1 MSRQLVVVGAA
12 GAQAASMQASIFRA
26 ISPADVTAIDV
37 SWPADRSKALSSKG
51 AEVRTID
58 GTGKA
63 LADAIRGSQTVVN
76 LAGPY
81 HRLGTLV
88 LDATIRA
95 GANYL
100 DICDD
105 VDVTRQILERHGEA
119 VEAGVTAITGLGSSP
134 GMTNVLVRVAVE
146 YLGEP
151 AETTA
156 DISWVV
162 DHSDLSTAVV
172 EHLLHCFATI
182 HGREPGPVP
191 GWDELE
197 PRWVNFPEPVGH
209 ELVVLLGHPEPLT
222 LTRFLGL
229 KTVTNRGGIAPVE
242 YTQLCWLLARA
253 RQFVADDETETLG
266 KGFDWFDSAFAKR
279 LVRQG
284 SGLVIQVR
292 RGERTVQFRSGSS
305 MTMDHATGVPAA
317 AGSLLLLE
325 GRVPGPGVFSPECL
339 EPASFF
345 DALRKV
351 SPGGGGLS
359 ATVFDAGEQPVPIR
373 IRDLLNQAGVQ

>member
-1 MSRQLVVVGAA
+1 MSRQLAVVGAA
-12 GAQAASMQASIFRA
+12 GAQAASMQDAIFRA
-26 ISPADVTAIDV
+26 IDPAHVTAIDV
-37 SWPADRSKALSSKG
+37 SWRAARAEALSSKG
-51 AEVRTID
+51 VEVRTID

-63 LADAIRGSQTVVN
+63 LADAIRGSQAVVN

-88 LDATIRA
+88 LDAAILA

-105 VDVTRQILERHGEA
+105 VDVTRKILGRHSEA

-134 GMTNVLVRVAVE
+134 GTTNMLVRIAAD

-162 DHSDLSTAVV
+162 DQSDLSTAVV
-172 EHLLHCFATI
+172 EHILHCFATI
-182 HGREPGPVP
+182 HDREPGPIP
-191 GWDELE
+191 GWAELE
-197 PRWVNFPEPVGH
+197 PRWVDFPEPVGR
-209 ELVVLLGHPEPLT
+209 ELVVLLGPPEPLT
-222 LTRFLGL
+222 LPRFLGL
-229 KTVTNRGGIAPVE
+229 QSATNRGGIAPVE

-253 RQFVADDETETLG
+253 RRLITQDDEPKTLG
-266 KGFDWFDSAFAKR
+266 EGFDWFHSAFAKR
-279 LVRQG
+279 LGRQG

-292 RGERTVQFRSGSS
+292 RGGRTIAFRSGSS

-325 GRVPGPGVFSPECL
+325 GRVPGPGVFPPECL
-339 EPASFF
+339 DPVSFF
-345 DALRKV
+345 GALRKV

-359 ATVFDAGEQPVPIR
+359 ATICAAGEEPAPIR
-373 IRDLLNQAGVQ
+373 IRDLLCVAGH